1 MNDVRREELIAIR
14 NKIEEI
20 KKLLEKPLEE
30 ENEYSTS
37 VPAGGKRFNRAVNAA
52 NEIEFAIG
60 YCDDAINAITE
71 AVK

>member
-1 MNDVRREELIAIR
+1 MNDIRREELIEIR

-30 ENEYSTS
+30 EKAYITS
-37 VPAGGKRFNRAVNAA
+37 VPAGGKRFSRAVNAA

-60 YCDDAINAITE
+60 FCDDAINSITSAI
-71 AVK
+71 V